1 MNIEKQSDSSYE
13 ATGRMELS
21 NMTEVKEAI
30 STINGGNIESFLSN
44 NLQTTYKNLKELPI
58 EDLKFKTPFN
68 KDGSGVDYFR

>member
-58 EDLKFKTPFN
+58 EELKFKTPLN